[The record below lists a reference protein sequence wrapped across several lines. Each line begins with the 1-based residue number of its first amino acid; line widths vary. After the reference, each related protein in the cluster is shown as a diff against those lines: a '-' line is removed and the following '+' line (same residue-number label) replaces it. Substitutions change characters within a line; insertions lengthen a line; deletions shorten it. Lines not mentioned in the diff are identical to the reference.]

1 MGDWLLQTLDTLLN
15 ANCTRSRRASCGQM
29 KQRPFPWCQ
38 EMSSQSWGHRALVH
52 QGFQEQR
59 AVRAHCPGPLQLL
72 GSPSRLGVRCSSDCP
87 SCLAKASGPQG
98 CFPWREGTG
107 RDGMGW
113 DSHLLLPT
121 PEGCL
126 FSVQC
131 CVAAETFSASSV
143 TLPYAKFVKSC
154 SHFFF
159 SL

>member
-1 MGDWLLQTLDTLLN
+1 MW
-15 ANCTRSRRASCGQM
+15 ANET
-29 KQRPFPWCQ
+29 KTFP
-38 EMSSQSWGHRALVH
+38 LVPGNE
-52 QGFQEQR
+52 QPEPGSLGTGSPGVPGAEEQR